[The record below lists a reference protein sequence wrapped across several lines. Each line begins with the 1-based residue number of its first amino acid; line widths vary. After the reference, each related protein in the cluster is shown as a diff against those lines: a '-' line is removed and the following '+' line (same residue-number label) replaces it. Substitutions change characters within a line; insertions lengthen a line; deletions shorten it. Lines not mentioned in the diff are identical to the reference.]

1 MIHGLQIMTH
11 MPLSNIKFPANAEG
25 FNGFM
30 MQIAV
35 FDIIPADYILDKVV
49 YFPQEDPFNLNFE
62 LLDFKSIYA
71 VPNLGTIFFMFLTFI
86 LLVPVSCLITC
97 WAFKLRELRKYD
109 KQLKEF
115 LMWGGTVRFLM
126 ESYMELLLA
135 ACLNVLM
142 FDNTSGYIG
151 VAFSNYYALFFFVI
165 TVGFPIWIIL
175 FYLLKIDQ
183 WEDEEFER
191 KWGTVLEGT
200 R

>member
-1 MIHGLQIMTH
+1 
-11 MPLSNIKFPANAEG
+11 
-25 FNGFM
+25 
-30 MQIAV
+30 
-35 FDIIPADYILDKVV
+35 
-49 YFPQEDPFNLNFE
+49 
-62 LLDFKSIYA
+62 
-71 VPNLGTIFFMFLTFI
+71 
-86 LLVPVSCLITC
+86 
-97 WAFKLRELRKYD
+97 
-109 KQLKEF
+109 
-115 LMWGGTVRFLM
+115 MWGGTVRFLM

-151 VAFSNYYALFFFVI
+151 VAFSNYYAVFFFVI

-175 FYLLKIDQ
+175 FYLCRIDQ